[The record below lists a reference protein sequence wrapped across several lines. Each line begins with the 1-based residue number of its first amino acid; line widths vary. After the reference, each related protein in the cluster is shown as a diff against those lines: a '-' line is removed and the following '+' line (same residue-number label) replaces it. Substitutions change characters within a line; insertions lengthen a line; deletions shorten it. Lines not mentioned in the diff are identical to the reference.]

1 MDYCQRAEEL
11 EYLCKN
17 LLYGTCLSDTL
28 RRAYLLKIDS
38 AGMNEEELIDK
49 YGGEVAELIMRD
61 KYYDAYLSLERNK
74 NESYSE

>member
-1 MDYCQRAEEL
+1 MDYYQRAEEL

-38 AGMNEEELIDK
+38 AGMDEEELIDK
-49 YGGEVAELIMRD
+49 YGGEVAELIMRN
-61 KYYDAYLSLERNK
+61 KYYDASVLLERNK
-74 NESYSE
+74 DESHS